1 MTYSKFLEQFMTDL
15 RAVMRWIRYSLF
27 PSSSN
32 PDLPIFS
39 NHMIFTIMTFSLLL
53 FIIEE
58 FVGILTSFRFGGLV
72 FRLFRVYRPRKFD
85 VDYKIGEAPD
95 YSKEKHIRPY
105 RFLINPFYRAKYT
118 GKYFIKYGNRYF
130 PVKVPRYNPF
140 AMRQFKIAYGAGKI
154 ISYDTLMKQNYS
166 NSYNNSFN
174 PSEVSSVRASL
185 IRDSINS
192 QLHSTPGISSKA
204 MNHLYRSVGES
215 PDNSFI
221 TESEDIV
228 DSGEEYRLLT
238 AIYDDDGEF
247 FGYSSDPYLN
257 QKFDD
262 DNGGVGES
270 GGIGSFEYDPTDWNG
285 FSY

>member
-1 MTYSKFLEQFMTDL
+1 MTYSEFLQQFMTDL
-15 RAVMRWIRYSLF
+15 RAVMRWVRYSLF
-27 PSSSN
+27 PSNSN

-39 NHMIFTIMTFSLLL
+39 NHMIFTIMSFSLLL

-72 FRLFRVYRPRKFD
+72 FRLFRVFRPRRFD
-85 VDYKIGEAPD
+85 VDYKIGDAPD

-105 RFLINPFYRAKYT
+105 RFFINPFYRAKYT

-154 ISYDTLMKQNYS
+154 ISYDTLMKHNYS
-166 NSYNNSFN
+166 NSYN

-192 QLHSTPGISSKA
+192 QLHSTPGVSTKM
-204 MNHLYRSVGES
+204 MNHFRHWADDVPEQKTDEEIGAEIASFYDEQDRLDFENLQENES
-215 PDNSFI
+215 YSA
-221 TESEDIV
+221 SW
-228 DSGEEYRLLT
+228 
-238 AIYDDDGEF
+238 DGPVEPNL
-247 FGYSSDPYLN
+247 D
-257 QKFDD
+257 
-262 DNGGVGES
+262 V
-270 GGIGSFEYDPTDWNG
+270 EYDEN
-285 FSY
+285 F